1 MAITAQDV
9 KALREATGAGMM
21 ECKKALTEAN
31 GDAKEAAKILRE
43 KGLAAV
49 ANRAGRATAEGRIF
63 MRTVGNK
70 VVMAEL
76 TCETDFVAKNTDF
89 IALGEKVLDV
99 TLAKGYTKVEQE
111 HKDMMLELATK
122 IRENMEVRRI
132 AVIDV
137 PENAVVQT
145 YVHHDFKKGSVVVVK
160 GSTADAVKPF
170 AFDCCLHMVA
180 FAPAFIK
187 KEDVSQDY
195 INEQTEIFKAQ
206 MENDEKTAG
215 KPQNV
220 KDNILKGK
228 VTKHLD
234 EVCFMGQMFVT
245 DDKKSV
251 ATKLAEVG
259 KEVGAT
265 LEFGDIVLFVLG
277 K

>member
-21 ECKKALTEAN
+21 ECKKALEECG
-31 GDAKEAAKILRE
+31 GDAKEAAKLLKE

-49 ANRAGRATAEGRIF
+49 AKRADRATAEGRIF
-63 MRTVGNK
+63 VRTQGNK

-99 TLAKGYTKVEQE
+99 TIAKGYKQVEQE

-137 PENAVVQT
+137 PENAVSAT
-145 YVHHDFKKGSVVVVK
+145 YVHSDFKSGSVVVVK
-160 GSTADAVKPF
+160 GSTADAVKTF
-170 AFDCCLHMVA
+170 AYDCCLHMVA
-180 FAPAFIK
+180 FTPSYISQK
-187 KEDVSQDY
+187 DVPQSY
-195 INEQTEIFKAQ
+195 IDEQTEIFKAQ
-206 MENDEKTAG
+206 MENDEKTAS
-215 KPQNV
+215 KPANV
-220 KDNILKGK
+220 KEGILKGK
-228 VTKHLD
+228 ISKHLA
-234 EVCFMGQMFVT
+234 EVCFTDQMFVK
-245 DDKKSV
+245 DDKVKVS
-251 ATKLAEVG
+251 AKLAEIG
-259 KEVGAT
+259 KAAGAT
-265 LEFGDIVLFVLG
+265 LEFGDIVLYVLG